1 MELWIV
7 FVILYGILK
16 GSREPIKKGILKE
29 TNVLSALFGYT
40 FIGFLMS
47 VPTVKGVVSFSLST
61 FVLVLIKSAVI
72 FVAWILSFK
81 GIKKIPVSTYG
92 IFDMSRVVFSTLLGV
107 AFLHESL
114 TVKGVVSLIL
124 VVMGLYFANTGKS
137 NGDEEYKAKYVW
149 YVLLSCFLNAISG
162 TLDKYIMSI
171 GDITSSALQFWF
183 MFLLSMFY
191 LGYMIAKKEK
201 IQLKKCFLNPW
212 VYVLSF
218 SLVFGDRLLFIANSY
233 PASQVTIM
241 TLLKQSSAVVTIVL
255 GKLVYKE
262 KNILKKLLCAAII
275 IAGICLSIM

>member
-47 VPTVKGVVSFSLST
+47 VPTVKGVVSFSFST

-183 MFLLSMFY
+183 MLLLSMFY

>member
-16 GSREPIKKGILKE
+16 GSREPIKKGILKDV
-29 TNVLSALFGYT
+29 NVLSALFGYT

-47 VPTVKGVVSFSLST
+47 VPTVKGVVSFSFPT
-61 FVLVLIKSAVI
+61 FTLVVIKSAVI

-92 IFDMSRVVFSTLLGV
+92 IFDMSRVVFSTLLGI

-137 NGDEEYKAKYVW
+137 RGNEEYKAKYIW

-162 TLDKYIMSI
+162 TLDKYIMSL

-183 MFLLSMFY
+183 MLLLSMFY
-191 LGYMIAKKEK
+191 LVYILVKKEE

-233 PASQVTIM
+233 PTSQVTIM

-255 GKLVYKE
+255 GKILYKE
-262 KNILKKLLCAAII
+262 KNILKKLVCAAVI
-275 IAGICLSIM
+275 IAGICLSIL